1 MDGRDKMK
9 VVNASGKRKR
19 SIARAMLT
27 EGIGIVRINKI
38 PIDNYTPKISRMKI
52 REPLI
57 LAGDLANK
65 IDVEIS
71 VNGGGFNSQVEAA
84 RVALAN
90 AMVEFSKGSKLKE
103 TFLAYDRNFLVSD
116 VRYKETHKPNR
127 HGKARGK
134 VQKSYR

>member
-1 MDGRDKMK
+1 MK

-27 EGIGIVRINKI
+27 EGIGLVRINKI
-38 PIDNYTPKISRMKI
+38 PIDNYTPKISRMKL
-52 REPLI
+52 REPLL
-57 LAGDLANK
+57 LAGELANK
-65 IDVEIS
+65 INVEIS

-103 TFLAYDRNFLVSD
+103 TFLDYDRNFLVSD

-127 HGKARGK
+127 HGKARSK

>member
-1 MDGRDKMK
+1 MK

-38 PIDNYTPKISRMKI
+38 PIDNYNPKISRMKL

-57 LAGDLANK
+57 LAGELANK

-127 HGKARGK
+127 HGKARAK

>member
-1 MDGRDKMK
+1 MK

-127 HGKARGK
+127 HGKARAAT
-134 VQKSYR
+134 QKSYR